1 MIKFTS
7 LKKESLPKKSHNY
20 LNAMLFYYF
29 RKNYLYLLACISLTF
44 ISCGAG
50 KIPEDTSIK
59 LQLLDDYIIPA
70 NFTFENSHVG
80 GLSAIDYDGKNYYAV
95 CDEGS
100 KPRFYEFSIKTSSSK
115 IDTLIF
121 KNVTYLSSNIID
133 KLESK
138 FDLESII
145 VDAYKKEFII
155 SSEGAIDNFKNPFIV
170 RVDTAGQYLNH
181 YQLPTYFLA
190 EGNQKPRNNG
200 VFEGLSTSA
209 VNSKHIWVANE
220 LPLVKDGKNP
230 KLYRTKSPVRFT
242 LFNENLKAT
251 NQFSYLLEPIQKIPY
266 YPFSLNGVT
275 DFIEIAPLQ
284 FIVIERAYSAGRGKK
299 SNSVLLYK
307 VDASKATNTLAINE
321 LKGKIQKEV
330 IPAEKELIFNFKEI
344 RKQLKQK
351 IVDNIEGICFGPT
364 LPNGNKTLMLIAD
377 NNFNAYTKQIN
388 QVIWLEIV
396 TK

>member
-1 MIKFTS
+1 
-7 LKKESLPKKSHNY
+7 
-20 LNAMLFYYF
+20 MLFYYF
-29 RKNYLYLLACISLTF
+29 RKNYLYLLACISLTL

-50 KIPEDTSIK
+50 KVSNDVSVK

-70 NFTFENSHVG
+70 NFTFKNSNVG
-80 GLSAIDYDGKNYYAV
+80 GLSAIDYDGENYYV
-95 CDEGS
+95 ICDEGS
-100 KPRFYEFSIKTSSSK
+100 KPRFYELSIKTSSSK

-121 KNVTYLSSNIID
+121 KNVTYLSSKITE

-145 VDAYKKEFII
+145 VNPHKKEFII
-155 SSEGAIDNFKNPFIV
+155 SSEGAINNHKNPFV
-170 RVDTAGQYLNH
+170 VKVDTTGQYVNH
-181 YQLPTYFLA
+181 YQLPNYFMA
-190 EGNQKPRNNG
+190 EGDQQPRNNG

-209 VNSKHIWVANE
+209 VNPEHIWVANE

-230 KLYRTKSPVRFT
+230 KLYRTKSPIRFT
-242 LFNENLKAT
+242 LFNENLEAT

-307 VDASKATNTLAINE
+307 VDARKATNTLSIQE
-321 LKGKIQKEV
+321 LEGKMKKEI
-330 IPAEKELIFNFKEI
+330 IPADKELIFNFKEI

-351 IVDNIEGICFGPT
+351 IVDNIEVNC
-364 LPNGNKTLMLIAD
+364 LK
-377 NNFNAYTKQIN
+377 
-388 QVIWLEIV
+388 
-396 TK
+396 